1 MTGGEQAA
9 SEGPLPRRNLGRT
22 GLEVSAIGVGTG
34 SLGAHPAVTDP
45 EEIDELA
52 VATLRAAITAGVSY
66 IDTSPGYRGGD
77 SDRRAG
83 LALQDGWRD
92 KVTLATKV
100 GSHPDRLGDF
110 SGATARW
117 IVGQSLEVLQTD
129 RIDVVLLHDTHEMA
143 PVMGSDA
150 AVPALESLKSD
161 GTIGAIGIGV
171 QNHGHLRTAI
181 ESGRFDVIQSPYD
194 YNLMRTTSEPL
205 MELAAERDLGF
216 INASPFLGGLLAGI
230 DPDEIVRVRAATGQ
244 WSLREKDVARARELW
259 GWATGRGADLRA
271 MALQFCVRDPRIATT
286 LIGPRTPSD
295 ILEDVAAA
303 VEPTS
308 DEDWASLAE
317 TLPTLPPGAPGG
329 EAAVGPYPP
338 ED

>member
-1 MTGGEQAA
+1 M
-9 SEGPLPRRNLGRT
+9 
-22 GLEVSAIGVGTG
+22 
-34 SLGAHPAVTDP
+34 
-45 EEIDELA
+45 A

-117 IVGQSLEVLQTD
+117 IVGQSLEILQTD

-143 PVMGSDA
+143 PVMESDA

-216 INASPFLGGLLAGI
+216 INASPSSEGCWQA
-230 DPDEIVRVRAATGQ
+230 
-244 WSLREKDVARARELW
+244 S
-259 GWATGRGADLRA
+259 
-271 MALQFCVRDPRIATT
+271 
-286 LIGPRTPSD
+286 TPTRS
-295 ILEDVAAA
+295 
-303 VEPTS
+303 
-308 DEDWASLAE
+308 
-317 TLPTLPPGAPGG
+317 
-329 EAAVGPYPP
+329 
-338 ED
+338 